1 MTDTTSSST
10 ATTSSS
16 DSVPGVEPAQ
26 LGGKKKNGHKM
37 NCGCP
42 ICVNMKHAKHG
53 GSSCAI
59 KTGGKKRKGNGHKSN
74 CGCPI
79 CKNMRKT
86 RGGDDS
92 GSGSESFVDLEK
104 GKDTNDDAD
113 FKDLE
118 MGVDKEVAAADS
130 EYSDLDAA
138 EKGEAGLNIKVGGTR
153 RRKRRGSRKTK
164 RSKKTQRKGRKGKRT
179 NRRR

>member
-1 MTDTTSSST
+1 MTDTTSSSS
-10 ATTSSS
+10 TTTTSS
-16 DSVPGVEPAQ
+16 DSVPSVETAQ

-37 NCGCP
+37 SCGCP
-42 ICVNMKHAKHG
+42 ICVNMKHSKHG

-59 KTGGKKRKGNGHKSN
+59 KTGGKKRKGKGNGHKPN

-92 GSGSESFVDLEK
+92 GSFVDLEK
-104 GKDTNDDAD
+104 GKDTPVDAD

-118 MGVDKEVAAADS
+118 AGLDNEVAASNSD
-130 EYSDLDAA
+130 YSDLDAA

-153 RRKRRGSRKTK
+153 RRSKKHGSRKTK

-179 NRRR
+179 HRRR

>member
-1 MTDTTSSST
+1 MTVTTTSS
-10 ATTSSS
+10 
-16 DSVPGVEPAQ
+16 DSLSGVESVQ
-26 LGGKKKNGHKM
+26 LGGGKKKNGHKM
-37 NCGCP
+37 TCGCP

-59 KTGGKKRKGNGHKSN
+59 KTGGKKRKGKGNGHKPN
-74 CGCPI
+74 CMCPI
-79 CKNMRKT
+79 CRNMKKT
-86 RGGDDS
+86 HGGDEPD
-92 GSGSESFVDLEK
+92 SFVDLEK
-104 GKDTNDDAD
+104 GTDANADAD

-118 MGVDKEVAAADS
+118 MGVDNEVAAADS
-130 EYSDLDAA
+130 DYTDLDAA

-164 RSKKTQRKGRKGKRT
+164 RSKKSTRKTRKGKRT